1 MKNVPFTKE
10 NIENWSMQFP
20 TPFYVYDETGIT
32 KCVTDLY
39 KAFSWN
45 KGFKEYFAVKAT
57 PTPAILRLL
66 NSLGCGTDCASIP
79 ELFLSQKK
87 RQQNF
92 AIVFNLSYFVSII
105 SIIIDNRLFKIHC

>member
-1 MKNVPFTKE
+1 MKTVPFSKSDV
-10 NIENWSMQFP
+10 ENWAQTYP
-20 TPFYVYDETGIT
+20 TPFYVYDKKGIT

-66 NSLGCGTDCASIP
+66 KSLGCGTDCASVP
-79 ELFLSQKK
+79 EVVMSQKSGITGK
-87 RQQNF
+87 NIWLPGF
-92 AIVFNLSYFVSII
+92 
-105 SIIIDNRLFKIHC
+105 